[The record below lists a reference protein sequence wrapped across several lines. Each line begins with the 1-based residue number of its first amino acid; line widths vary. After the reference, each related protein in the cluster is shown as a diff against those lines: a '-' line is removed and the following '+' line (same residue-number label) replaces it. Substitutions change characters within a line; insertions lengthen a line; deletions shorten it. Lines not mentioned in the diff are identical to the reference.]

1 VSLHLALVIAYA
13 VGITALGLW
22 TARYI
27 RNSGDFFV
35 AGRALGPGLVFSSML
50 AANIGAGATVGA
62 AGLAYNEGLSAW
74 WWSGSAG
81 LGSLV
86 LAFWV
91 GPRLWRLAHDNG
103 FYTAGDFLEFR
114 YGPSVRALVA
124 TVIAL
129 ISLVILAAQL
139 IAGAAIVSVIT
150 GAPRWVGALV
160 GGVVMTVYFTAG
172 GLLGT
177 AWVNTLQLA
186 VMLVGFVAAL
196 PYVLDAAG
204 GVGAL
209 TASPAPAWFGD
220 ILYSSGPG
228 SGWTI
233 LALTGPAFV
242 ISPGLIQK
250 AYGAASER
258 ALRTGVALNAVAL
271 MAFALIPVGLG
282 MSARAALPPITDA
295 NAVLPT
301 LFLQMLPAWL
311 GALGLAA
318 VFSTA
323 VDTCDGILFMLSTS
337 VSQDI
342 YRRHVNRRATD
353 AELLLVARIVAV
365 AGGIAGV
372 VLSIYLSTV
381 IGALRVFYSVLGV
394 SLFVPVLG
402 GLLSR
407 RAGTAEALAAMGAGI
422 VTLAAVGLGPRPY
435 PWMDPTLTGLIA
447 SAVAFLFVLG
457 VRPLYDSTQ
466 GVESNRTGV

>member
-1 VSLHLALVIAYA
+1 MSLHLALVIAYA

-35 AGRALGPGLVFSSML
+35 AGRSLGPSLVFSSML

-81 LGSLV
+81 IGSLV

-91 GPRLWRLAHDNG
+91 GPRLWRLAHAHG
-103 FYTAGDFLEFR
+103 FYTVGDFLEFR
-114 YGPSVRALVA
+114 YGPSVRIVVA
-124 TVIAL
+124 IVIAL

-160 GGVVMTVYFTAG
+160 GGAVMTIYFTAG

-177 AWVNTLQLA
+177 AWINTLQLV

-196 PYVLDAAG
+196 PFVLGAAG
-204 GVGAL
+204 GIGAL
-209 TASPAPAWFGD
+209 TSAATPAWFGEFF
-220 ILYSSGPG
+220 YSSGPG

-250 AYGAASER
+250 SYGARSER
-258 ALRTGVALNAVAL
+258 ALTTGVALNAVVL
-271 MAFALIPVGLG
+271 MVFALIPVALG
-282 MSARAALPPITDA
+282 MSARVALPGIDDA
-295 NAVLPT
+295 NTVLPA
-301 LFLQMLPAWL
+301 LFLQVLPAWL
-311 GALGLAA
+311 GALALAA

-337 VSQDI
+337 ISKDI
-342 YRRHVNRRATD
+342 YQRHVHRAASD
-353 AELLLVARIVAV
+353 AELLRVARIVAV
-365 AGGIAGV
+365 AGGMAGV

-381 IGALRVFYSVLGV
+381 IAALRVFYAVLGV

-402 GLLSR
+402 GLFSR
-407 RAGTAEALAAMGAGI
+407 RAGAAEALAAIGAGI
-422 VTLAAVGLGPRPY
+422 ATLALLGLGPRPY
-435 PWMDPTLTGLIA
+435 PWMDPTLMGLMA
-447 SAVAFLFVLG
+447 SAAAFLL
-457 VRPLYDSTQ
+457 VRVTAK
-466 GVESNRTGV
+466 RT